1 MQKRLKNTI
10 SGLLLLILGTFSSCE
25 SDLHLQL
32 KEGGGQL
39 VLFAFPTADSTL
51 SLHLSR
57 SVNHS
62 SLDDFER
69 IYDGYLALYRN
80 GARVDSFAWPYK
92 ETWAQRTGLPVREGD
107 VWTIRGGDSKGQRI
121 SATTTIPQA
130 VAIEGLDSIGRGSKN
145 GDSFIQYELIFT
157 DPPEIDNYYQLLIF
171 GETRDSL
178 NHLLNRQTLNYGKT
192 DEVFYIRDQ
201 EGSLLG
207 GIDFLGSFSDYLIQ
221 GQPHRLKVGIP
232 SVYLSSPNPGEKL
245 VIRFCLLSL
254 SPDYYHYLRS
264 RIVAEYNYDLPVVD
278 PIKIYSNTTGG
289 LGLVGGMSIAS
300 DSLVLIGSDYE

>member
-1 MQKRLKNTI
+1 MQKRLKITI

-121 SATTTIPQA
+121 SATTTMPQA

-178 NHLLNRQTLNYGKT
+178 DHLLNRQTLKIGRASCRERVEST
-192 DEVFYIRDQ
+192 
-201 EGSLLG
+201 EGA
-207 GIDFLGSFSDYLIQ
+207 ICV
-221 GQPHRLKVGIP
+221 K
-232 SVYLSSPNPGEKL
+232 
-245 VIRFCLLSL
+245 
-254 SPDYYHYLRS
+254 
-264 RIVAEYNYDLPVVD
+264 
-278 PIKIYSNTTGG
+278 IK
-289 LGLVGGMSIAS
+289 
-300 DSLVLIGSDYE
+300 E